1 MSIFIWVNQPLSA
14 TALGSHFSRLDANE
28 IFLIF
33 WSPPTQV
40 GLIIFLPSRPPQMR
54 KNRARR
60 SKWKRG
66 EYFTSCDDRL
76 SSPAWAIH
84 LSLGKKSLWLRRR
97 ACGRH
102 TGGEWE
108 VERASD
114 SPLHNPVA
122 GAHRTFGKSIK
133 APALLHLKVD
143 PLHFFSTWECHK
155 KREKRNEIKLYTL
168 LIYFTIKSATKRQQ
182 LCHYFSIKRLIV
194 FSIKPSW

>member
-1 MSIFIWVNQPLSA
+1 VTDNTTNLFPVKKNKFISIFIWVNKPLSA
-14 TALGSHFSRLDANE
+14 VALGSHYSRLDANE

-84 LSLGKKSLWLRRR
+84 LSLGKKSLWLRR

-108 VERASD
+108 VERATIHFITPSQAPTAL
-114 SPLHNPVA
+114 SARASRHLLSSTLKWIHS
-122 GAHRTFGKSIK
+122 TFFQLENVTRK
-133 APALLHLKVD
+133 
-143 PLHFFSTWECHK
+143 
-155 KREKRNEIKLYTL
+155 EKRIK
-168 LIYFTIKSATKRQQ
+168 
-182 LCHYFSIKRLIV
+182 
-194 FSIKPSW
+194 